1 MQSVT
6 FADAKRTF
14 TKDVL
19 MRIDLLELANIIDDN
34 YIETEL
40 QTTLLV
46 FRTTR
51 TISTL
56 TQLLEPASPLRSN
69 TTGQFFF

>member
-40 QTTLLV
+40 SRLNEMYNLSLNLSLWEY
-46 FRTTR
+46 F
-51 TISTL
+51 ID
-56 TQLLEPASPLRSN
+56 EMKPANNQQIDL
-69 TTGQFFF
+69 FA

>member
-40 QTTLLV
+40 SRLNEMYNL
-46 FRTTR
+46 
-51 TISTL
+51 SL
-56 TQLLEPASPLRSN
+56 NLSLLEYFIDEMKPANNQQIDL
-69 TTGQFFF
+69 FA

>member
-40 QTTLLV
+40 LRLNKMYNLSLNLSLWEY
-46 FRTTR
+46 F
-51 TISTL
+51 ID
-56 TQLLEPASPLRSN
+56 EMKPANNQQIDL
-69 TTGQFFF
+69 FA